1 MQAPLMTTPNPGQA
15 RGQFCIE
22 GLDPVTSLDD
32 CGLRAL
38 DVPPGWEVGQVDSPT
53 PVPILR
59 IALFRN
65 PGDTVWTGCETLTAF
80 RVTGNPP
87 PEPAAHRSENTLRG
101 LAAASVTTTALDGP
115 ARQTPIGAR
124 SNGYF
129 TLSGRRVWIQCS
141 TYLKPPRPAEV
152 GLLFEQIVLVEAESR
167 AQLRD
172 DIDELTGDVHATV
185 IDAFDTVACD
195 RFPEEGNS
203 YGS

>member
-1 MQAPLMTTPNPGQA
+1 MTTPNPVA
-15 RGQFCIE
+15 TPDPFCVE
-22 GLDPVTSLDD
+22 GLNPPTSLND
-32 CGLRAL
+32 CGLGAL
-38 DVPPGWEVGQVDSPT
+38 GVPARWEVGQVDSPT
-53 PVPILR
+53 PLPILR
-59 IALFRN
+59 IALFRK
-65 PGDTVWTGCETLTAF
+65 PGDSVWTGCETLTAF
-80 RVTGNPP
+80 RVTGHPP
-87 PEPAAHRSENTLRG
+87 PEPAAQRSTNTLRG
-101 LAAASVTTTALDGP
+101 LAAASVTTIALDGP